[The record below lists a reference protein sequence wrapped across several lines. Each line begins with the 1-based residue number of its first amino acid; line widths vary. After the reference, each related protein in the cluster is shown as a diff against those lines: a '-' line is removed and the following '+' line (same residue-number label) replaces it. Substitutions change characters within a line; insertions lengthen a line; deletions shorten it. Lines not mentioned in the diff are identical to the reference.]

1 MILRIWR
8 GWTTPED
15 AAAFESL
22 LVDEQYPEIAAELG
36 DGYRGYELA
45 RREDG
50 DRVEFV
56 TITRFADWATVD
68 AFAGEDRR
76 RAYLPP
82 AEEALLVDYEE
93 YATHYER
100 RARAPE

>member
-22 LVDEQYPEIAAELG
+22 LVEDQYPEIADDLG
-36 DGYRGYELA
+36 EGYRGYELA

-56 TITRFADWATVD
+56 TITRFADWETVE
-68 AFAGEDRR
+68 AFAGEDYR

-82 AEEALLVDYEE
+82 AEEALLLEYEE
-93 YATHYER
+93 YATHYEVQ
-100 RARAPE
+100 ATG